1 MGSGTNKQ
9 DDTDMNGYTTH
20 SQIIIAIAL
29 IIDAGLFVV
38 GRVQV

>member
-1 MGSGTNKQ
+1 MRANAIR
-9 DDTDMNGYTTH
+9 

-38 GRVQV
+38 GRESA